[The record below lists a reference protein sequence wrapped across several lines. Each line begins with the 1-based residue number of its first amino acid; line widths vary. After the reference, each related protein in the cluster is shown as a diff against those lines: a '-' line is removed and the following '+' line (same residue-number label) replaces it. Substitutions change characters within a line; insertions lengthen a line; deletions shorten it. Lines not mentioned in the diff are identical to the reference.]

1 MLIWLIRHGETEY
14 NKEKRYQ
21 GQTDV
26 PLSAEGRAAI
36 KRACF
41 NPKLVYTSPLSRA
54 VETADIIFPES
65 PKVRVEDIKEMNFGI
80 FEGRNYMEMET
91 DPDYR
96 KWIDTE
102 GRMQCPGG
110 ESREEFSRRANSALD
125 VLIKET
131 LDTGRNSLV
140 VVTHGGIIMAWMEA
154 HIPSEKTYWEWL
166 PDNAGGYLL
175 EYSNR
180 DGKNEIVLR
189 ETLDFKL

>member
-36 KRACF
+36 KRAHF
-41 NPKLVYTSPLSRA
+41 DPELVYTSPLSRA

-96 KWIDTE
+96 KWIDSE

-175 EYSNR
+175 EYSIK
-180 DGKNEIVLR
+180 DGKPEIILR

>member
-36 KRACF
+36 KRAYF
-41 NPKLVYTSPLSRA
+41 DPELVYTSPLSRA

-65 PKVRVEDIKEMNFGI
+65 HKVRVEDIKEMNFGI

-96 KWIDTE
+96 KWIDSE

-180 DGKNEIVLR
+180 DGKAEIVLR

>member
-1 MLIWLIRHGETEY
+1 MLIWLIRHGETGY

-21 GQTDV
+21 GQTDI

-36 KRACF
+36 KRAHF
-41 NPKLVYTSPLSRA
+41 NPELVYTSPLSRA

-80 FEGRNYMEMET
+80 FEGRNYLEMET

-96 KWIDTE
+96 KWIDSE

-140 VVTHGGIIMAWMEA
+140 VVTHGGIVMAWMEA

-180 DGKNEIVLR
+180 DGKTEIVLR

>member
-1 MLIWLIRHGETEY
+1 MLIWLIRHGETGY

-21 GQTDV
+21 GQTDI

-36 KRACF
+36 KRAHF
-41 NPKLVYTSPLSRA
+41 NPELVYTSPLSRA

-80 FEGRNYMEMET
+80 FEGRNYLKMET
-91 DPDYR
+91 DPDDR
-96 KWIDTE
+96 KWIDSE

-140 VVTHGGIIMAWMEA
+140 VVTHGGIVMAWMEA

-180 DGKNEIVLR
+180 DGKTEIVLR

>member
-36 KRACF
+36 KRAHF
-41 NPKLVYTSPLSRA
+41 DPELVYTSPLSRA

-96 KWIDTE
+96 KWIDSE

-180 DGKNEIVLR
+180 DGKAEIVLR

>member
-1 MLIWLIRHGETEY
+1 MLIWLIRHGETGY

-21 GQTDV
+21 GQTDI

-36 KRACF
+36 KRAHF
-41 NPKLVYTSPLSRA
+41 NPELVYTSPLSRA
-54 VETADIIFPES
+54 VETADILFPES

-80 FEGRNYMEMET
+80 FEGRNYLEMET

-96 KWIDTE
+96 KWIDSE

-175 EYSNR
+175 EYSIK
-180 DGKNEIVLR
+180 DGKPEIILR